1 MNKYPALKIVV
12 FYLRFLGWVGGIV
25 GLLSLLWVFMLIQSG
40 MSTLSA
46 FAITALQAFLAA
58 FVVVM
63 MFAAAELLMVLVD
76 IEKGIGELHGDR
88 SSNSQATTKD
98 PVITLNPQEFHDG
111 AILPSDKTLTTTDSI
126 GLTFVAISP
135 GSFSMG
141 TEQATHEVKITEPFE
156 LATCPVTQE
165 QFQRVMGTNPSKFT
179 GLRNPVEWVSWR
191 DAVEFCRKLSA
202 LPQEKAAGHVYRLPT
217 EAEWEFACRAD
228 TTTAYSFGDDDDQ
241 LQEYGWYAENSG
253 SSTHPVGEKKP
264 NPWGLYDMH
273 GNVLEWCQDW
283 YGDYPSSSVTDPTG
297 AASGARRV
305 SRGGSWNFLSVNC
318 RSAFRYG
325 NTPVHR
331 YYGLGFRVL
340 RSSIK

>member
-1 MNKYPALKIVV
+1 MNKYPALKIIVAW
-12 FYLRFLGWVGGIV
+12 LRFLGWVGGIV
-25 GLLSLLWVFMLIQSG
+25 GLLSLLWFFILIQTG
-40 MSTLSA
+40 MSPLSA
-46 FAITALQAFLAA
+46 FAITALQAFGAA
-58 FVVVM
+58 FFVVM

-88 SSNSQATTKD
+88 SSNSF
-98 PVITLNPQEFHDG
+98 VLE
-111 AILPSDKTLTTTDSI
+111 TTDSI

-179 GLRNPVEWVSWR
+179 GLRKPVEWVSWR

-253 SSTHPVGEKKP
+253 SSTNPVGEKKP

-297 AASGARRV
+297 AASGSLRV
-305 SRGGSWNFLSVNC
+305 YRGGSWNFNSDYC
-318 RSAFRYG
+318 RSAIRFRRAPDFRNFY
-325 NTPVHR
+325 
-331 YYGLGFRVL
+331 LGFRVL

>member
-1 MNKYPALKIVV
+1 
-12 FYLRFLGWVGGIV
+12 
-25 GLLSLLWVFMLIQSG
+25 
-40 MSTLSA
+40 
-46 FAITALQAFLAA
+46 
-58 FVVVM
+58 
-63 MFAAAELLMVLVD
+63 MVLVD

-88 SSNSQATTKD
+88 SSNSF
-98 PVITLNPQEFHDG
+98 VLE
-111 AILPSDKTLTTTDSI
+111 TTDSI

-141 TEQATHEVKITEPFE
+141 SEQATHVVKITEPFE
-156 LATCPVTQE
+156 LATCPITQE

-179 GLRNPVEWVSWR
+179 GLRNPVEGVSWR

-202 LPQEKAAGHVYRLPT
+202 LPQEKAAGHFYRLPT

-241 LQEYGWYAENSG
+241 LQEYGWYAENSD

-297 AASGARRV
+297 AASGSDRV
-305 SRGGSWNFLSVNC
+305 FRGGSWMNFSDGC
-318 RSAFRYG
+318 SSANRRAR
-325 NTPVHR
+325 TPDLKAPH
-331 YYGLGFRVL
+331 LGFRVL